1 MKSHQGRR
9 TVASRMEDE
18 DLSAVLCEF
27 NAVIE
32 DFASPID
39 KRHFRYD
46 EHLRCM
52 KRRNSTSTSDG
63 GMSDSD
69 TGTDSLQR
77 DSFSNK
83 KLNSCTLSSPKAK
96 LGDTKELEDFI
107 ADLDRTLKSM

>member
-1 MKSHQGRR
+1 MKSHQGRK
-9 TVASRMEDE
+9 TAASRMEDE

-32 DFASPID
+32 DFASPTD
-39 KRHFRYD
+39 KRHFQYD

-69 TGTDSLQR
+69 STDSLQR
-77 DSFSNK
+77 DSFNFK

-107 ADLDRTLKSM
+107 ADLDRTLKNM